1 MASPDKLTRWLDLL
15 AALLRR
21 RLPATFAE
29 LRPDIPAY
37 DAPGVRPESI
47 LRTFERDK
55 DELRALGVAI
65 ESVQEVPGGE
75 VRYRLRAEQFY
86 LPFLLLGEATRPEGV
101 ELRRVARPDG
111 PGYDRLPVLTISTD
125 DHLALV
131 RAALRAQ
138 GVGHPGLAADA
149 DAARRKLAVDL
160 VDPELRA
167 TVAMAP
173 GAARVAPAA
182 FDLLGRALEARKV
195 VAFTYHSI
203 GRDVTGGRTA
213 EPYGLVFLAGHWY
226 LVARDVEAGAL
237 RRFRLSRLAAP
248 RLVRPGTGG
257 PEYTIP
263 ADFDLRAHARTLP
276 AWELGDG
283 EVVPVTV
290 RFRDPQGTEAA
301 GLHGG
306 EALPAPPGVMLRRF
320 GVRRVEPFLRWVLAQ
335 AGEARV
341 VAPDEAVAAWQ
352 RLVARTR
359 AAQAAVADGA
369 VADGA
374 VADGAVADARAGGP
388 A

>member
-21 RLPATFAE
+21 RVPVPFAE
-29 LRPDIPAY
+29 LRADIPAY
-37 DAPGVRPESI
+37 DAPGVRPESL

-65 ESVQEVPGGE
+65 ESLQDAPGGE
-75 VRYRLRAEQFY
+75 VRYRLRAEHFY

-111 PGYDRLPVLTISTD
+111 PGYDRLPVLAISTD

-131 RAALRAQ
+131 RAALRVQ

-167 TVAMAP
+167 TVTTAP
-173 GAARVAPAA
+173 GAARVQPAT

-195 VAFTYHSI
+195 VTFTYHSI
-203 GRDVTGGRTA
+203 GRDVTGTRTA

-226 LVARDVEAGAL
+226 LVARDVDASAL
-237 RRFRLSRLAAP
+237 RRFRLSRLADA
-248 RLVRPGTGG
+248 RLVRPGTAGG
-257 PEYTIP
+257 EYAIP
-263 ADFDLRAHARTLP
+263 ADFNLRAHARSRH

-283 EVVPVTV
+283 EEVPVLV
-290 RFRDPQGTEAA
+290 RFRDPDGAVAATLPEGETVAA
-301 GLHGG
+301 G
-306 EALPAPPGVMLRRF
+306 PGVLERRF
-320 GVRRVEPFLRWVLAQ
+320 GVRRVEPFLRWVLSC

-341 VAPDEAVAAWQ
+341 VAPPEAVAAWR
-352 RLVARTR
+352 RLLERARDAQR
-359 AAQAAVADGA
+359 AAGA
-369 VADGA
+369 EAGA
-374 VADGAVADARAGGP
+374 
-388 A
+388 

>member
-21 RLPATFAE
+21 RVPVPFAE
-29 LRPDIPAY
+29 LRADVPAY
-37 DAPGVRPESI
+37 DAPGARADSI

-65 ESVQEVPGGE
+65 ESLQEVPGGE

-101 ELRRVARPDG
+101 ELRRVGRPG
-111 PGYDRLPVLTISTD
+111 GVGYDRLPVLAISTD

-167 TVAMAP
+167 AVTTAP
-173 GAARVAPAA
+173 GAARVLPAT
-182 FDLLGRALEARKV
+182 FDLLARALEARKV
-195 VAFTYHSI
+195 VTFTYHSI
-203 GRDVTGGRTA
+203 GRDVTATRTV

-226 LVARDVEAGAL
+226 LVARDADAAAL
-237 RRFRLSRLAAP
+237 RRFRLSRMANA
-248 RLVRPGTGG
+248 RLVRPGTAGG
-257 PEYTIP
+257 EYVIP
-263 ADFDLRAHARTLP
+263 ADFNLRAQARSRH
-276 AWELGDG
+276 AWELGEG
-283 EVVPVTV
+283 EEIPVTV
-290 RFRDPQGTEAA
+290 RFRDPDGALAA
-301 GLHGG
+301 TLPEG
-306 EALPAPPGVMLRRF
+306 EAVAAAPGALARCFR
-320 GVRRVEPFLRWVLAQ
+320 VRRVEPFLRWVLSC

-341 VAPDEAVAAWQ
+341 VAPPEAVEAWRRLLERARDAQRAVAAEG
-352 RLVARTR
+352 
-359 AAQAAVADGA
+359 GA
-369 VADGA
+369 
-374 VADGAVADARAGGP
+374 
-388 A
+388 